1 MAPNRSNTR
10 TLILTLIGAVGLGT
24 PAAMAQN
31 ALGDGRALDA
41 NSGSGGRVNYER
53 PSFAQELQFRN
64 AVVTGNAPGGLSFR
78 GDLGYRAAGE
88 FTGELGSDGLF
99 AFRRDSLYSGLAG
112 MGIRGTDA
120 LQYQFSLTTG
130 ARPPQNLIGNLSYSR
145 EPSAANAPVARDPNA
160 VDIRGLNLYQPS
172 NQETDLIDALSGSMR
187 SSSTY
192 TANTALSPV
201 ILSTFERGIERTPYG
216 LTASALTGITATPLS
231 SPADIAANRT
241 TGGMPRDP
249 LGERSATAYDQVL
262 TMIRERA
269 EARAAQTNNPA
280 SGEAS
285 AVMNELGAVRNALMG
300 IPTPENATTDPN
312 AAADPA
318 DPADPNAQP
327 AVTPGTVTPGVQT
340 PGVQTPGATPTD
352 PNATPDR
359 TSGADPTNAYDPAR
373 YRMDP
378 GTLDLI
384 RASERPVEAL
394 IDPNATSRDIFS
406 EHMRAGERLI
416 ATERYFEAEERFAR
430 ALAVRPSDQTAQL
443 GRVHAQ
449 LGAGLLLSGAVN
461 LRTLFTLHPEMIGT
475 RYSGRLLPAPDRI
488 DTLIINLR
496 ERAGLLPVE
505 GRPLEDVSIRRAAA
519 LMLAYLGFQNQNRAV
534 IKEGLDALQDFGA
547 VDDRVL
553 ADVLRQIWLPD
564 EPTTTTPTPATDGDG
579 T

>member
-1 MAPNRSNTR
+1 MAPNRSNHR

-41 NSGSGGRVNYER
+41 NTGSGGRVNYER

-130 ARPPQNLIGNLSYSR
+130 ARPTQNLIGNLSYSR
-145 EPSAANAPVARDPNA
+145 EPTAANAPIARDPNA
-160 VDIRGLNLYQPS
+160 VDVRGLNLYQPS
-172 NQETDLIDALSGSMR
+172 NQESDLVDALSGSMR

-192 TANTALSPV
+192 TANTTLSPV

-216 LTASALTGITATPLS
+216 LTASSLTGITAIPLS

-249 LGERSATAYDQVL
+249 LGERTATAYDQVL

-269 EARAAQTNNPA
+269 EARATQTNNPA
-280 SGEAS
+280 GGEAS
-285 AVMNELGAVRNALMG
+285 AVMGEINTVRNALMG
-300 IPTPENATTDPN
+300 IPSPQSGTTDPN
-312 AAADPA
+312 ATTN
-318 DPADPNAQP
+318 PADPNAAP
-327 AVTPGTVTPGVQT
+327 AAVPGTVTT
-340 PGVQTPGATPTD
+340 PGVQKPGTAPAD
-352 PNATPDR
+352 PDATPDR
-359 TSGADPTNAYDPAR
+359 TSGADPTNAYDPDR
-373 YRMDP
+373 FRMDP
-378 GTLDLI
+378 GTLELI

-394 IDPNATSRDIFS
+394 IDPNASSRDIFS

-416 ATERYFEAEERFAR
+416 SSERYFEAEERFAR

-461 LRTLFTLHPEMIGT
+461 LRTLFTLHPEMIGA
-475 RYSGRLLPAPDRI
+475 RYAGRLLPAPDRI
-488 DTLIINLR
+488 DTLIITLR

-519 LMLAYLGFQNQNRAV
+519 LMLAYLGFQNQNAGV
-534 IKEGLDALQDFGA
+534 IKEGLDALRDFGA

-553 ADVLRQIWLPD
+553 ADVLRQIWLP
-564 EPTTTTPTPATDGDG
+564 ETPPASTPTKTPPAEGDG